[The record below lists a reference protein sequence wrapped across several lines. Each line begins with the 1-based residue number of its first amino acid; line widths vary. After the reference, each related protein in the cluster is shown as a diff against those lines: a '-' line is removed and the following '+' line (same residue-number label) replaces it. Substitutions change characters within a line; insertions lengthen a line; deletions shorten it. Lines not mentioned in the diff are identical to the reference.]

1 MKFILLIA
9 ICSNIQQACLPDMKV
24 DEFDNLYDCAV
35 AGYEHS
41 HKIIKD
47 IDRTLFN
54 EEQLVLNFRCEKV
67 RYDNI

>member
-24 DEFDNLYDCAV
+24 NEFYNLYDCAV

-41 HKIIKD
+41 YKIIKD

-54 EEQLVLNFRCEKV
+54 EEELVLGFRCEKV
-67 RYDNI
+67 RDDNI

>member
-24 DEFDNLYDCAV
+24 NKFDNLYDCAV

-41 HKIIKD
+41 YKIIKD

-54 EEQLVLNFRCEKV
+54 DEQLVLSFRCEKV
-67 RYDNI
+67 RDDNI

>member
-1 MKFILLIA
+1 MKFILLIV

-54 EEQLVLNFRCEKV
+54 KEELVLNFRCEKV
-67 RYDNI
+67 KYDNI